1 MGVDFR
7 ILIMKLQKK
16 VNCGFGVGDESE
28 CVSKNENCCWVVF
41 YFGGGGG
48 GGEKCEKKTEFFWGF
63 FFFLGGGGG
72 RSTIVNF
79 IIVAQ
84 SISDIVSTI
93 TAHVIVIHE
102 L

>member
-1 MGVDFR
+1 
-7 ILIMKLQKK
+7 MKLQKK
-16 VNCGFGVGDESE
+16 VNCGFGVGDGSE

-41 YFGGGGG
+41 YF
-48 GGEKCEKKTEFFWGF
+48 
-63 FFFLGGGGG
+63 GGGGG

-93 TAHVIVIHE
+93 TAHVIVIHV